1 MQIYLEQLDK
11 QTNKDECKI
20 VELKSLKKFFFL
32 SFSINIPQ
40 MKNIADFFFLEN
52 SLSFIALE
60 DFIVNWFRDRM
71 TDIQYRNIFQSKT
84 MHQV

>member
-1 MQIYLEQLDK
+1 
-11 QTNKDECKI
+11 
-20 VELKSLKKFFFL
+20 
-32 SFSINIPQ
+32 

-60 DFIVNWFRDRM
+60 DFIVNWFCDRM
-71 TDIQYRNIFQSKT
+71 TDIQYRNIFQSKP

>member
-1 MQIYLEQLDK
+1 MQNCRI
-11 QTNKDECKI
+11 
-20 VELKSLKKFFFL
+20 KKFLNFFFL

-40 MKNIADFFFLEN
+40 MKNIADFFLN

>member
-1 MQIYLEQLDK
+1 
-11 QTNKDECKI
+11 
-20 VELKSLKKFFFL
+20 
-32 SFSINIPQ
+32 

-60 DFIVNWFRDRM
+60 DFIVNWFRARM

>member
-1 MQIYLEQLDK
+1 MQNCRI
-11 QTNKDECKI
+11 
-20 VELKSLKKFFFL
+20 KKFLNFFFL
-32 SFSINIPQ
+32 LFTINILQ

-71 TDIQYRNIFQSKT
+71 TDIQYRNIFQIKT

>member
-20 VELKSLKKFFFL
+20 VELKSFYLFFL
-32 SFSINIPQ
+32 LFSINILQ

-71 TDIQYRNIFQSKT
+71 TDVQYRNIFQSKT

>member
-1 MQIYLEQLDK
+1 MQNCRI
-11 QTNKDECKI
+11 
-20 VELKSLKKFFFL
+20 KKFLNFFFL

-60 DFIVNWFRDRM
+60 DFIVNWFRDRV

>member
-1 MQIYLEQLDK
+1 
-11 QTNKDECKI
+11 
-20 VELKSLKKFFFL
+20 
-32 SFSINIPQ
+32 

-71 TDIQYRNIFQSKT
+71 TDIQYRNIFQSKP